1 MHFNIIIQR
10 WAKSTEYNETLK
22 HELHR
27 TPGQA
32 NVMHKCASCILLHA
46 LWVDYNVNSTVQLGL
61 HICVL
66 TTNCQGAFRWH
77 NDWSVSVTD
86 GKNQLEMV
94 WKWEAWLCH
103 KQPQWSG
110 PEGIQMGST
119 WTPLTA
125 QLKGGGG
132 WTGRC
137 VQLCYCTRQY
147 SIHTYI
153 KS

>member
-10 WAKSTEYNETLK
+10 WAKCTEYNETPK
-22 HELHR
+22 HELHSA
-27 TPGQA
+27 PGQA

-46 LWVDYNVNSTVQLGL
+46 LSAELITTLILPSSWACTSVF
-61 HICVL
+61 L

-77 NDWSVSVTD
+77 NDWSVSVTG

-94 WKWEAWLCH
+94 WKWEVWLCH

-125 QLKGGGG
+125 QLKGRGVG
-132 WTGRC
+132 TGRC
-137 VQLCYCTRQY
+137 VQMCYCTR
-147 SIHTYI
+147 
-153 KS
+153 